1 MVPSTANSIDLSDSS
16 SESSYSD
23 STLSSVSSIETDTDN
38 SRYGSLIALGDRV
51 CGVFHNQIA
60 VLNNLVLV
68 GFGVR
73 PIYHTTTPIVLGGD
87 SSSAASSTS
96 SSSESTCNCSPYAQA
111 EAEGKESRV

>member
-1 MVPSTANSIDLSDSS
+1 MVPSTTNSIDLSDSS

-23 STLSSVSSIETDTDN
+23 STLSSVSSIEPDTDN
-38 SRYGSLIALGDRV
+38 SRYRSLIALGDRV

-73 PIYHTTTPIVLGGD
+73 PIYQTPIVLG
-87 SSSAASSTS
+87 SANSTS
-96 SSSESTCNCSPYAQA
+96 SSSSSESQTDAG
-111 EAEGKESRV
+111 GKEERVTSQGN